1 MWSPGQ
7 WPAWTA
13 RVEAQPPALARLL
26 PVRHWPDLLRF
37 TSRTGDH
44 ASFAVA
50 DPDAVLAWFAPPGRP
65 DACPAGRRVVPQGVF
80 DA

>member
-1 MWSPGQ
+1 MARQDCRAGRGEAAGAWPGC
-7 WPAWTA
+7 
-13 RVEAQPPALARLL
+13 L

-44 ASFAVA
+44 ACFAVA
-50 DPDAVLAWFAPPGRP
+50 DPDAVLAWFAPAGRP
-65 DACPAGRRVVPQGVF
+65 DACSAGHRVVPQGVF